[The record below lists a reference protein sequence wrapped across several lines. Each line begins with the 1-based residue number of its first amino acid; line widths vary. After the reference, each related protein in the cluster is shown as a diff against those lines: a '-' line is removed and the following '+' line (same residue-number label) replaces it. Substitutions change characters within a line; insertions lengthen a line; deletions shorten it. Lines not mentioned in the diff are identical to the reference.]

1 MKNVFALVASFVIL
15 TSTQVVLAGACD
27 TNAAS
32 LGRNLNSK
40 CNSKTTRPLCESCA
54 DAEFDKLVV
63 KIETCREKLQTT
75 TDEYKTATCSSKPA
89 Q

>member
-1 MKNVFALVASFVIL
+1 MKNVFTLVASL
-15 TSTQVVLAGACD
+15 VVLASSQMVFAGACD
-27 TNAAS
+27 TNATS
-32 LGRNLNSK
+32 LGRNLDRK

-54 DAEFDKLVV
+54 DTEFNKVVV